1 MQTTHTHARLPLTV
15 RRPRLDLGEVPQRW
29 LDKSI
34 LASTIVDAVNLL
46 FPHGE
51 RFFVRSVKRFESH
64 VKSPELLAQLRGFYG
79 QEGSHA
85 REHERYFDILRGQGH
100 DLEAFLQAFN
110 KSVRTLENATP
121 DVWSLSAT
129 AAAEHFTAIMA
140 EHAIVEGTLDGAHPA
155 MKELLLWH
163 AAEEI
168 EHKAVAFDVL
178 QEVDPR
184 YSTRVIGLVISTMV
198 LGLWWTRA
206 TALLLKQR
214 GATWEE
220 IRAELRAKKKA
231 PPKKRIGRDVFLK
244 GIRTYLERDFH
255 PNQNPGSGEA
265 QAYLSRLAR

>member
-1 MQTTHTHARLPLTV
+1 MQTATQTPKLPLPV
-15 RRPRLDLGEVPQRW
+15 RRPPLDLGEVPQRW
-29 LDKSI
+29 LNNSI
-34 LASTIVDAVNLL
+34 LASTISDAVNLL

-51 RFFVRSVKRFESH
+51 RFFVRSVKRFESQ

-100 DLEAFLQAFN
+100 DLEKFLKAFN
-110 KSVRTLENATP
+110 KSIRAMENATP
-121 DVWSLSAT
+121 DTWNLAAT

-155 MKELLLWH
+155 MRELLLWH

-184 YSTRVIGLVISTMV
+184 YSTRVIGLFVSTMV

-214 GATWEE
+214 GVTWDQ
-220 IRAELRAKKKA
+220 IRTELRAAKTLEVPKKK
-231 PPKKRIGRDVFLK
+231 IGRDVFLK
-244 GIRTYLERDFH
+244 GIVTYLKRDFH
-255 PNQNPGSGEA
+255 PDQNPGSGEA
-265 QAYLSRLAR
+265 QAYLSQLA